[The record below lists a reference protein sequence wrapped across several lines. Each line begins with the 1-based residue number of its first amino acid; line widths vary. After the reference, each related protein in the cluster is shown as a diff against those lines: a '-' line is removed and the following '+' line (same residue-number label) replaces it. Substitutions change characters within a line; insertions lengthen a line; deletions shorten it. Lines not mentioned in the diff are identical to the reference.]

1 MDGRAHAVV
10 RFDLK
15 EPAVDETIMIGN
27 ARLIVAFAD
36 LGYRIPD
43 VPGVIDGTAV
53 YDLEDRY
60 VFAWHRRPHHLL
72 FYLRNPALNARPGLP
87 ELAAAKHATERLN
100 QNNGGETTIRL
111 ESDEE
116 VRGLLSWLL
125 PLLPFRQ

>member
-1 MDGRAHAVV
+1 M
-10 RFDLK
+10 
-15 EPAVDETIMIGN
+15 DETIRIGD
-27 ARLIVAFAD
+27 ARLLVAFAD
-36 LGYRIPD
+36 LGYRLPD

-87 ELAAAKHATERLN
+87 ELAAAGHVAERLN

-111 ESDEE
+111 ESEGE
-116 VRGLLSWLL
+116 AKALLSWLL
-125 PLLPFRQ
+125 PLLPLPR